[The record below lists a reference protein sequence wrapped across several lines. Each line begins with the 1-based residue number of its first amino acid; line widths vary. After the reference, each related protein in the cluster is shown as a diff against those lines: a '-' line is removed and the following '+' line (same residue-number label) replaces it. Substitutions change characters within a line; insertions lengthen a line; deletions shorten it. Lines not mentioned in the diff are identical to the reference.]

1 MTSLGPSTVY
11 TLVVPAR
18 LEDDL
23 MNALQTILVLEDE
36 PLLLDHVVDVL
47 SECGYRV
54 LQASNAAEAL
64 HYLTD
69 STCQIDLLFSD
80 IRVPGRL
87 NGLALAQEAQHWR
100 PGLPVILTTGFAS
113 ELLDNPAHQA
123 FDVLLKPYTPDT
135 LITTIRTA
143 LKQVSSGMARR
154 KGSHD
159 ECD

>member
-1 MTSLGPSTVY
+1 MKT
-11 TLVVPAR
+11 
-18 LEDDL
+18 
-23 MNALQTILVLEDE
+23 LQTILVLEDE

-47 SECGYRV
+47 SEVGYRV
-54 LQASNAAEAL
+54 LPASNTAEAL

-87 NGLALAQEAQHWR
+87 NGLALAQEAQQWR
-100 PGLPVILTTGFAS
+100 PSLPVILTTGFAS
-113 ELLDNPAHQA
+113 ELLENPAHHA
-123 FDVLLKPYTPDT
+123 FDILLKPYTPDD

-143 LKQVSSGMARR
+143 LEQVSSGMPCQ
-154 KGSHD
+154 KGDHN